1 MAMEPLS
8 SKEFDHLQHNFET
21 TNHHQHLMDIFQ
33 VHNYDM
39 LTMCNYDLFVVH
51 LCSQFLLHVYLN

>member
-1 MAMEPLS
+1 MAMDTLS

-21 TNHHQHLMDIFQ
+21 SHCQHLMDMFQ

-39 LTMCNYDLFVVH
+39 LMICNCDLFMVH
-51 LCSQFLLHVYLN
+51 LCS

>member
-1 MAMEPLS
+1 MAMELFS

-21 TNHHQHLMDIFQ
+21 TNHHQHLMDMFQ

-39 LTMCNYDLFVVH
+39 VDL
-51 LCSQFLLHVYLN
+51 